1 MSLHTFS
8 LNIFIIFY
16 FYYIISMVVNTM
28 ENVLNP
34 ELIQVIKKYSV
45 LTTSKIQIKQ
55 DGTRVSANSEE
66 ELRQVEEIL
75 RDAKF
80 FKIALVAL
88 KPDRLYSWLVYAD
101 KSIYNDK
108 DLIKIIAEKAPI
120 ALSNVPLEKL
130 NDIELIR
137 EIASNPDID
146 YYNVTDYIPSNLID
160 EFTKVWEQRNN
171 MQVDKYEIKEIV
183 ERRTTAEDI
192 QSMSRKLEILKNA
205 KIRTTLN
212 GLISDNSPE
221 ELRQVQEILKDAKFF
236 KTALERTNGI
246 NIMSWLTIA
255 DKSIFN
261 DQDLLLTIAKNVPV
275 ALNNVPLE
283 IMDNIELIRNMAS
296 ISNINY
302 ESVIDYIPSH
312 LMSLFTSVYET
323 KNQTT
328 INKRDFDKTLNNRIR
343 WEERQYADECVE
355 ILEKA
360 DIRLNEDGT
369 MYSTRSEEEL
379 RQVQEILKDAKFFKT
394 AFKQL
399 NPIRIGS
406 WLYRADKSIFK
417 DNDLLKIIAE
427 KAPTY
432 MNAVPMEYKDNKE
445 LMMEI
450 ASLPNL
456 KYDSII
462 DYLPVDI
469 MEEFTT
475 VYENTHDVQISRNHL
490 EEIKINAQKVRDYQ
504 YATKKWE
511 ILRNSKIA
519 LTPNG
524 MISKN
529 SEEELRQVQEI
540 LRDVDFFKK
549 ALKSIPDSGV
559 VSWLYHVDKSMFND
573 KELILLLAKALPH
586 HLSVV
591 PYEILE
597 NEDLLFEIAGTPGM
611 KWRAI
616 IDRVP
621 SNLMEE
627 FTRIW
632 SETNGE
638 EINEEF
644 LEELKG
650 YRIAWEENN
659 DRKPRQK

>member
-8 LNIFIIFY
+8 LNIFNVFY

-379 RQVQEILKDAKFFKT
+379 RQVQEIL
-394 AFKQL
+394 
-399 NPIRIGS
+399 
-406 WLYRADKSIFK
+406 
-417 DNDLLKIIAE
+417 
-427 KAPTY
+427 
-432 MNAVPMEYKDNKE
+432 
-445 LMMEI
+445 
-450 ASLPNL
+450 
-456 KYDSII
+456 
-462 DYLPVDI
+462 
-469 MEEFTT
+469 
-475 VYENTHDVQISRNHL
+475 
-490 EEIKINAQKVRDYQ
+490 
-504 YATKKWE
+504 
-511 ILRNSKIA
+511 
-519 LTPNG
+519 
-524 MISKN
+524 
-529 SEEELRQVQEI
+529 
-540 LRDVDFFKK
+540 RDVDFFKK

-638 EINEEF
+638 EINPEF